1 MISYK
6 DTDGWKS
13 RRQTIITNAR
23 VATTMNNTMKIAT
36 ATLLMSLVSA
46 PVAMAQSVAQIA
58 VNRAGEVIDGAI
70 EVYGGAAALADL
82 KSVSMNIDSENSA
95 VGQSRK
101 PGEPLDR
108 NKTSG
113 RTYIDFENKVFVT
126 RTSGTGGGNEF
137 DFGTTINGEN
147 SFNINYLNKLATP
160 LAEPDFNTSSGPFVR
175 ITSALLVKQL
185 QERRQTS
192 HWLGTEDIDGKP
204 HDVITLVMEVGPGLS
219 LYFDQETKI
228 LTKSERVLPPFGSV
242 GYRFRDHKM
251 IGGIL
256 FNRSFELLVND
267 VNNMDRINRD
277 IAVNQTQKGITEVPA
292 GYRIDEPQMP
302 DQLSSNKIDEG
313 VYFVGGG
320 GTYTLFVEMSDY
332 IFAAGATGGVADRIA
347 ELRKFVPNK
356 PIRYALIT
364 HHHND
369 HIPGSA
375 DYSAAGAT
383 LLTVA
388 ANKSVVQAAAGSET
402 AKLEFVEGVR
412 KFDDG
417 NRAFEVRNIG
427 PTPHAE
433 NLLVVYLPKEG
444 IVFEADH
451 FSLPLNGTLP
461 PTSKNTRAFASAVND
476 WDFTRLVGA
485 HSPGVASKADLLNV
499 VSGELSAR

>member
-1 MISYK
+1 
-6 DTDGWKS
+6 
-13 RRQTIITNAR
+13 
-23 VATTMNNTMKIAT
+23 MNNSMKIVA
-36 ATLLMSLVSA
+36 ATLFMSLANVPIA
-46 PVAMAQSVAQIA
+46 VAQSVAQTA

-70 EVYGGAAALADL
+70 EAYGGATALADM
-82 KSVSMNIDSENSA
+82 KSVSMSFDSENSA

-101 PGEPLDR
+101 AGEPFDR
-108 NKTSG
+108 DKTTGHNYLNFDS
-113 RTYIDFENKVFVT
+113 KVFVT
-126 RTSGTGGGNEF
+126 RASGTGGGNEF
-137 DFGTTINGEN
+137 DFGTIINGDQ
-147 SFNINYLNKLATP
+147 SFNINYQNKFATP
-160 LAEPDFNTSSGPFVR
+160 LAEPNFYTSSGPFVR

-185 QERRQTS
+185 QERRHTS
-192 HWLGTEDIDGKP
+192 HWLGTEDVDGRP

-228 LTKSERVLPPFGSV
+228 LNKSERVLPPFGSV

-251 IGGIL
+251 IDGIL

-267 VNNMDRINRD
+267 SNNLNRTNSN
-277 IAVNQTQKGITEVPA
+277 ITVNQTQESAVQVPA
-292 GYRIDEPQMP
+292 DYHVDEAQVP
-302 DQLSSNKIDEG
+302 DQFSSNKIDEG
-313 VYFVGGG
+313 VYLIGGG
-320 GTYTLFVEMSDY
+320 GAYTLFVEMEDY
-332 IFAAGATGGVADRIA
+332 VFAAGATGGAGDRII
-347 ELRKFVPNK
+347 ELRKSVPEK

-375 DYSAAGAT
+375 DFSAAGAT

-388 ANKSVVQAAAGSET
+388 ANESVVQAAAGSET

-412 KFDDG
+412 RFDDG
-417 NRAFEVRNIG
+417 NRAIEIRNIG

-461 PTSKNTRAFASAVND
+461 ATSNNTRAFASAVKD
-476 WDFTRLVGA
+476 WDFKRVVGA
-485 HSPGVASKADLLNV
+485 HSPAVGSKADLLNV
-499 VSGELSAR
+499 VSAEQPKS